1 MKSNKPSKKNSKHS
15 DIEKNDIGSQF
26 GKGTKKDKS
35 AKKRLSIYDEF
46 DEDEESFDTDFDY
59 ESDDDSYDDDNFDDY
74 DDDEE
79 ED

>member
-1 MKSNKPSKKNSKHS
+1 MKSNKHSKVSFKHS

-26 GKGTKKDKS
+26 GKGAKKDKT

-46 DEDEESFDTDFDY
+46 EEDDLDLMKYKSKDEELF
-59 ESDDDSYDDDNFDDY
+59 

-79 ED
+79 